1 MDLAKKVNKIIANF
15 PKEERYCLTAQI
27 RSCTVSNS
35 SNISERPGRATQKQF
50 KYFLEISMG
59 SFNELQF

>member
-27 RSCTVSNS
+27 GFNFISI
-35 SNISERPGRATQKQF
+35 NIWEGT
-50 KYFLEISMG
+50 
-59 SFNELQF
+59 